1 MSPGQESIVVPV
13 SVCFVVFASMY
24 LNIGLAKRKLRE
36 WKPYSTIYF
45 LRSLG
50 LGGIR
55 NRAALVWMKLFEYDE
70 AEAMILAKHQSLAM
84 FETMVGAFVVMATAA
99 NTVVR

>member
-1 MSPGQESIVVPV
+1 MSPGQSSIVVPV
-13 SVCFVVFASMY
+13 SIFFIFFASMY
-24 LNIGLAKRKLRE
+24 FNIWLAKKKLHE

-45 LRSLG
+45 IRSLG

-55 NRAALVWMKLFEYDE
+55 NRASLIWMKQFEYDE
-70 AEAMILAKHQSLAM
+70 AEAIILAKHQSLAI
-84 FETMVGAFVVMATAA
+84 FEVCVGAFVVMATAA